1 MTFIKVGNCLITI
14 SKRKALHAVSKC
26 AVLVGKKK
34 LLFDGVIWAHSDL
47 TSSTRLEIFLFYR
60 RVLVMLFS

>member
-47 TSSTRLEIFLFYR
+47 TSSTRL
-60 RVLVMLFS
+60 